1 MNKLQERKL
10 LDKYLLD
17 CERRGLSPRTMWSR
31 RHILAKVH
39 NEVGLFHATPDTL
52 GDWLDRDLKMS
63 SKATY
68 MATLRAFYEWC
79 VDNDKMDA
87 NPVRKMSKLRVPKG
101 EPHPITPEDLKKALV
116 NAEPEMRAWLLLG
129 AAGGLRCVEMAG
141 LLVEDIHFEEPAWLH
156 IRSGK
161 GSKTRNIPLHPDLS
175 QALKGLKMPSQGRV
189 FPRVNAQI
197 VSQRINRYLDS
208 LEIDSTAHK
217 LRHYAATTYW
227 AALSDAGT
235 PDIFLL
241 TDFLGHSSP
250 ATSQIY
256 TRRDQSKGI
265 AAMRH
270 FEIPS

>member
-1 MNKLQERKL
+1 MNKPQERKL

-68 MATLRAFYEWC
+68 MANLRAFYEWC

-227 AALSDAGT
+227 KALGDSGNA
-235 PDIFLL
+235 DILLL

-250 ATSQIY
+250 STSLIY
-256 TRRDQSKGI
+256 TRRDQAKGM
-265 AAMRH
+265 AAMAH
-270 FEIPS
+270 FEVGS